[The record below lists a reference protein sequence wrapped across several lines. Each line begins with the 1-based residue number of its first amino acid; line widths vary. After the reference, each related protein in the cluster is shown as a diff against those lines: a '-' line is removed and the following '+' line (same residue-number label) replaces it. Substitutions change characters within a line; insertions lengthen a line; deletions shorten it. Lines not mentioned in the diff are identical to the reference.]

1 MKNKLLIILFLLTCC
16 VNAQVTFVIDE
27 LPEIHDTEKG
37 IYISGN
43 FEGWS
48 GGNET
53 YKLQE
58 KDGEYTI
65 TLPKSENLIL
75 FKFTQGSW
83 DSVESDSKGSSV
95 ENHTHNFEVPNDTV
109 KIKIAGWTNNFK
121 IEDPSTAAKNV
132 SVLSEDFQIPQL
144 NRTRRVWVYLPPDYH
159 SSKESYPVL
168 YMHDGENLFDK
179 KTSSYS
185 NEWEVDETLNKLFK
199 EKQLKL
205 IVVGIDN
212 GKDKRL
218 DEYSPWV
225 NKKYGGGEGDAYLDF
240 LVNTLK
246 PHIDSNFNTL
256 KDKDNTAI
264 IGSSMGGLIS
274 HYAALKYPEIFGKV
288 GVYSPAFWFAP
299 QIINFSKQKASPHD
313 TKIYFLAGGKEGEN
327 VRFNEISQTVK
338 EMNHMVSI
346 LTQNGFP
353 SENLKSKVIPD
364 GKHNETLWRE
374 SFEETIMWLFSEKL
388 KEREFLSAELNKNNQ
403 VVVKVTDGTYL
414 FNFYSD
420 KIIETNFLPKGETYS
435 SYSHAIVKE
444 PLNYGVNLS
453 ESDDENELFFSTQ
466 LYNRKCFDN
475 PNCNLEI
482 GVKIQKNP
490 FNISYWYQGNK
501 LTEEKNGFYKTDDFE
516 NIDFKLTNDEILYG
530 SGARALGM
538 NRRGNR
544 LQLYN
549 KAHYGYETESELM
562 NYTMPIVISSNQYI
576 LHFDNAPIGYLDL
589 DSNEDNTL
597 TYETISG
604 RKTYQVIAGDSWL
617 DLIDNYTDLT
627 GKQPMPPRW
636 AFGNFSSRFGYH
648 SQKEVEK
655 TIDKFKESKIPVDA
669 VIIDIYWFGKDIQGH
684 MGNLEFYRDS
694 FPNPKQMIKKLE
706 DKGIKTVLVTEP
718 FVLTTSK
725 RWDDAVANNV
735 LAKDSVGNPARYN
748 FYFGNTGLIDVY
760 KPEGRKWFWNI
771 YKELA
776 EMGVK
781 GIWGDLGEPEVHPT
795 WVQHATRS
803 ADEVHNIY
811 GHDWAKLVFEGYK
824 NDFPNQ
830 RPFILMRSGSSGSQR
845 FGLIPWSGD
854 VNRTWGGLQ
863 SQTEIAIQMA
873 MQGLAYMHSDLGGFA
888 GANLDDELYTRWLQY
903 GVFQPIYRP
912 HAQEEVPSEPVF
924 REEET
929 KQLAKKAIELRYRL
943 LPYNYTLAFENNQK
957 GKPLMRPLFFE
968 EPKNKIQLVN
978 AITYLWGNDFL
989 ITPLVNPEVSEKEV
1003 YFPKDNMWF
1012 DFYTDEK
1019 VEGGQTKTVAT
1030 TISSIPT
1037 FVRAGAFIPMAN
1049 LVQTT
1054 DDYNLNT
1061 FELHYYHDTSVTES
1075 ERQAYN
1081 DDGLTR
1087 NAYEKGMYE
1096 LLAFEAEIENNY
1108 LEIELEAETGTNYS
1122 TNTKEINLI
1131 IHNIESEPKNIKIN
1145 GKKSQYDYSLNTKL
1159 LNIPVHWNTGKEAE
1173 IKINFKN

>member
-1 MKNKLLIILFLLTCC
+1 MKKPLYILFLFLFQSAF
-16 VNAQVTFVIDE
+16 AQVTFIIEE
-27 LPEIHDTEKG
+27 LPEIHDAEKG

-48 GGNET
+48 GGNES

-58 KDGEYTI
+58 KDGVYTI

-75 FKFTQGSW
+75 FKFTQGTW
-83 DSVESDSKGSSV
+83 DSVESDTKGTSV
-95 ENHTHNFEVPNDTV
+95 ENRTHNFEVPNDTV

-121 IEDPSTAAKNV
+121 TEDPSTAAKNV
-132 SVLSEDFQIPQL
+132 TVLSEDFEMPQL

-159 SSKESYPVL
+159 SSKESYPVV

-179 KTSSYS
+179 KTSSFS
-185 NEWEVDETLNKLFK
+185 NEWEVDEILNKLFK

-212 GKDKRL
+212 GGDKRL

-225 NKKYGGGEGDAYLDF
+225 HTKYGGGEGDAYLDF

-246 PHIDSNFNTL
+246 PYIDSNYNTL
-256 KDKDNTAI
+256 KDKENTAI
-264 IGSSMGGLIS
+264 VGSSMGGLIS
-274 HYAALKYPEIFGKV
+274 HYAGLKYPNVFGKI

-299 QIINFSKQKASPHD
+299 QVNTFSKEKANLQD
-313 TKIYFLAGGKEGEN
+313 TKMYFLAGGKEGEN
-327 VRFNEISQTVK
+327 VRFDEISQTVK
-338 EMNHMVSI
+338 DMNQMVSI
-346 LTQNGFP
+346 LTENGFP
-353 SENLKSKVIPD
+353 SENIKSKVVPD

-374 SFEETIMWLFSEKL
+374 NFGETISWLFSEKL
-388 KEREFLSAELNKNNQ
+388 KEREFLSLSQTDYGLNID
-403 VVVKVTDGTYL
+403 VSDGQYIIKYYTQ
-414 FNFYSD
+414 D
-420 KIIETNFLPKGETYS
+420 IIETTFLPKGEVFNEN
-435 SYSHAIVKE
+435 SHAIVLK
-444 PLNYGVNLS
+444 PKKV
-453 ESDDENELFFSTQ
+453 ELIPIIEKGKATFFSEGIEVVVQ
-466 LYNRKCFDN
+466 EK
-475 PNCNLEI
+475 
-482 GVKIQKNP
+482 P
-490 FNISYWYQGNK
+490 FNISYWYKGEK
-501 LTEEKNGFYKTDDFE
+501 LTEEKNGYYKTDDFE
-516 NIDFKLTNDEILYG
+516 NLDFELTNDEVLYG
-530 SGARALGM
+530 GGARALGM
-538 NRRGNR
+538 NRRGHR

-562 NYTMPIVISSNQYI
+562 NYTMPIVISSNQYM

-589 DSNEDNTL
+589 DSRSDNTL

-604 RKTYQVIAGDSWL
+604 RKTYQVVAGDSWL
-617 DLIDNYTDLT
+617 DLIDNYTNLT
-627 GKQPMPPRW
+627 GKQPLPPRW

-648 SQKEVEK
+648 SQQEVEE
-655 TIDKFKESKIPVDA
+655 TIAKFKDEEIPVDA

-694 FPNPKQMIKKLE
+694 FPNPKQMIKNLE
-706 DKGIKTVLVTEP
+706 DKGVKTVLVTEP
-718 FVLTTSK
+718 FVLTTSM
-725 RWDDAVANNV
+725 RWDDAVAKNV
-735 LAKDSVGNPARYN
+735 LAKDSIGNPARYD

-760 KPEGRKWFWNI
+760 KPEGKEWFWNI

-795 WVQHATRS
+795 WVQHATGT
-803 ADEVHNIY
+803 ADEVHNTY
-811 GHDWAKLVFEGYK
+811 GHDWAKLVYEGYK
-824 NDFPNQ
+824 NEFPDQ

-863 SQTEIAIQMA
+863 SQTEIAMQMA

-924 REEET
+924 REEKT
-929 KQLAKKAIELRYRL
+929 KKLAKQAIELRYKL

-957 GKPLMRPLFFE
+957 GTPFMRPLFFE
-968 EPKNKIQLVN
+968 EPENKNQLVS
-978 AITYLWGNDFL
+978 AKAYLWGNDFL
-989 ITPLVNPEVSEKEV
+989 VSPIVNPDVTEQEV
-1003 YFPKDNMWF
+1003 YFPKGNVWF

-1061 FELHYYHDTSVTES
+1061 FELHYYHDVSVTES
-1075 ERQAYN
+1075 AREVYN

-1096 LLAFEAEIENNY
+1096 LLEFEAEIDKNS

-1131 IHNIESEPKNIKIN
+1131 VRNIEREPKSIKIN
-1145 GKKSQYDYSLNTKL
+1145 GKKSQYNYSINTKQVT
-1159 LNIPVHWNTGKEAE
+1159 IPVSWNTAKETE